1 MKKQVN
7 VEKTKKFAVIAV
19 IAIAAL
25 MLISGS
31 FYSIREEEQ
40 AVVCTFG
47 SPQAVTTPGLHFK
60 IPFIQTVEKVSTTIN
75 GFSIGYNST
84 GAGEEAMMITSDYN
98 FLHVDF
104 YAEYRVTDPVKAL
117 YASEDPVEIL
127 KNIAQNCI
135 RTTIGSYTVDSVL
148 TTGKNEIQS
157 NIKQMIIDKLE
168 VYDIGIQLVNITIQD
183 AEPPT
188 EEVSMAFKEVE
199 TAKQGKET
207 SVNNAN
213 KYRNEMIPAAEAE
226 ADRIIQ
232 EAEAEKQERI
242 NEANGQVARF
252 NSLYEEYINYP
263 EVTKKR
269 MFFEAMEAV
278 LPGLKVIIQ
287 SSDGEMTTLLP
298 LENFFDFAYDGSNTN
313 NNTEEG

>member
-1 MKKQVN
+1 
-7 VEKTKKFAVIAV
+7 
-19 IAIAAL
+19 
-25 MLISGS
+25 
-31 FYSIREEEQ
+31 
-40 AVVCTFG
+40 
-47 SPQAVTTPGLHFK
+47 
-60 IPFIQTVEKVSTTIN
+60 
-75 GFSIGYNST
+75 
-84 GAGEEAMMITSDYN
+84 
-98 FLHVDF
+98 
-104 YAEYRVTDPVKAL
+104 
-117 YASEDPVEIL
+117 
-127 KNIAQNCI
+127 
-135 RTTIGSYTVDSVL
+135 
-148 TTGKNEIQS
+148 
-157 NIKQMIIDKLE
+157 MIIDKLE

-232 EAEAEKQERI
+232 EAEADKQERI

-252 NSLYEEYINYP
+252 NALYEEYINYP

-298 LENFFDFAYDGSNTN
+298 LENFFDFSYNGSDTVFENG
-313 NNTEEG
+313 EG